1 MLDNP
6 TPFVPANKMSDDEL
20 SDYEVKLYNKILVQ
34 PN

>member
-6 TPFVPANKMSDDEL
+6 TPSVPGHEG
-20 SDYEVKLYNKILVQ
+20 SDYELWNYRVTLYSKILVQ